1 MKMGRWHFWEK
12 RLKIKKGTKTMNR
25 IAPIFLT
32 CLLVISLVVS
42 CGRREGIQTLDVEQ
56 GKAFAGLSFKKVFQI
71 DLYGGWCLALP
82 RGFICSEL
90 LDRSYKESQIRLYDD
105 SGKLIRE
112 RRLIHGDGPDEVRVW
127 NFNNVWLSSSGKIL
141 SEDNNYLKSLDP
153 ETLEIKTI
161 CKLSNVIEGYGS
173 KYTLGWHSFTSLE
186 ENDGRIVTSFESPAF
201 FQDMTYYIVTSDAG
215 FKNLSVLAKAK
226 KPKPLVWAKLEER
239 KKNNG
244 KLESITD
251 YYHLSR
257 MTRTLSADWKR
268 RIIYFFSDI
277 EEPVIESVDFQ
288 GKNRKEYLIDLN
300 LEGFK
305 AEREEFDFYHEYAA
319 SETDPRLKG
328 RFTDTL
334 YIPPHA
340 PALMGIKVWGD
351 RLFVITGKRDWKRK
365 ENEVLA
371 FGLPSMKYEGSFFI
385 PYPNLLQI
393 QWYDNHYITRT
404 LVKKDGDYYSS
415 YKIYRVENDDLI
427 EGLSRQP

>member
-1 MKMGRWHFWEK
+1 MHKAGREMKKAAFI
-12 RLKIKKGTKTMNR
+12 L
-25 IAPIFLT
+25 PLLFLL
-32 CLLVISLVVS
+32 C
-42 CGRREGIQTLDVEQ
+42 CGRNMKAQRLYIEEGKKFENLN
-56 GKAFAGLSFKKVFQI
+56 FKKLWQI

-90 LDRSYKESQIRLYDD
+90 LDRSYKESQLRLFDD
-105 SGKLIRE
+105 SGNLIKQRKLV
-112 RRLIHGDGPDEVRVW
+112 HGDGPNEIRVW
-127 NFNNVWLSSSGKIL
+127 NFNTVWLSSSGKIF

-153 ETLEIKTI
+153 ETLEIETI
-161 CKLSNVIEGYGS
+161 CKLSNVIDGYGG

-186 ENDGRIVTSFESPAF
+186 ETDGQIATSLESSAYYE
-201 FQDMTYYIVTSDAG
+201 DMTYYIVLCERAFG
-215 FKNLSVLAKAK
+215 NLSVLARAK
-226 KPKPLVWAKLEER
+226 KPRPLVWAKLEER

-244 KLESITD
+244 KFESITD

-268 RIIYFFSDI
+268 QTIYFFSYI

-288 GKNRKEYLIDLN
+288 GKDRKEYLIDLKIEN
-300 LEGFK
+300 LK
-305 AEREEFDFYHEYAA
+305 VEREEFDFYHEYAA

-340 PALMGIKVWGD
+340 PALMGIKVLGD

-385 PYPNLLQI
+385 PFPNLLQT
-393 QWYDNHYITRT
+393 QMLMLDLAGR
-404 LVKKDGDYYSS
+404 SS
-415 YKIYRVENDDLI
+415 GRPLAYHFAWVFT
-427 EGLSRQP
+427 